1 MVLGFSLPVR
11 TSVTEFMNHP
21 DYIEFRQ
28 ALCPL
33 VLYKSM
39 VALTTPFNQKN
50 MQFKLQKANERG
62 TADHGWLK
70 AKHSFSFASYYHPE
84 KMNFG
89 ALSVLNDD
97 IIAGGM
103 GFGMHPH
110 DNMEIITIPLEGALE
125 HKDSIG
131 NIGHIEAGDVQVMS
145 AGTGIRH
152 SEYNKNKDKFLKLFQ
167 IWIMPNVRNVPPRY
181 DQISLNLEE
190 RHNKLQQIISPNKNE
205 DGIWIHQNAW
215 IHIAKFDSNLQTQY
229 TLKSKDNG
237 IYLLNISGEIGV
249 LDQLLESRDAIAITN
264 KEEIEIK
271 AITDAEFLI
280 IEVPMI

>member
-1 MVLGFSLPVR
+1 MDLDYSLPVK

-70 AKHSFSFASYYHPE
+70 AKHSFSFASYFHPE

-89 ALSVLNDD
+89 ALRVLNDD

-215 IHIAKFDSNLQTQY
+215 IHIAKFDANLQTQY

>member
-11 TSVTEFMNHP
+11 TSVTEFMNHQ
-21 DYIEFRQ
+21 DYIEFHQ
-28 ALCPL
+28 ALCQL
-33 VLYKSM
+33 VLFKSM

-89 ALSVLNDD
+89 ALRVLNDD

-215 IHIAKFDSNLQTQY
+215 IHIAKFDANLQTQY

>member
-1 MVLGFSLPVR
+1 
-11 TSVTEFMNHP
+11 
-21 DYIEFRQ
+21 
-28 ALCPL
+28 
-33 VLYKSM
+33 M

-131 NIGHIEAGDVQVMS
+131 NIGYIEAGDVQVMS

-215 IHIAKFDSNLQTQY
+215 IHIAKFDANLQTQY

>member
-1 MVLGFSLPVR
+1 MDLDYSLPVK

-70 AKHSFSFASYYHPE
+70 AIHSFSFASYYHPE

-89 ALSVLNDD
+89 ALRVLNDD

-215 IHIAKFDSNLQTQY
+215 IHIAKFDANLQTQY